1 MMQAAIDLAALRL
14 EMLAHG
20 YHPVPVLKFDANDK
34 AAGKRPTLVGWETVC
49 ATADE
54 AEIRRWSE
62 DHGQRNCL
70 NTGLLCGSVV
80 GLDFDIPDYAL
91 ACRIN
96 ALADAMLPPTP
107 LLRIGRSP
115 KSLRVFRAEHVPHH
129 STLGMVVSGTW
140 GTGRFFSIVR
150 PSCYRG
156 RFVSRK
162 YHMTSRGVSKAL
174 FLNKPATGA
183 LSAVN

>member
-129 STLGMVVSGTW
+129 STLGMVVRNLGHRKVLFDCS
-140 GTGRFFSIVR
+140 
-150 PSCYRG
+150 P
-156 RFVSRK
+156 FVLQRQIRVSQVP
-162 YHMTSRGVSKAL
+162 HDESRGPKHY
-174 FLNKPATGA
+174 F
-183 LSAVN
+183 